1 MLHQTSIPWS
11 PARMRRLI
19 FSLICSSGN
28 PANVLKP
35 TNVGIPSSQIRIL
48 YPAHSEPLRSFAKPR
63 NKAITDQDGNTTVQ
77 PHGATGPG
85 RPSRNGAHAF
95 LSFNQAGASNGKGR
109 IEVAEHRCR

>member
-28 PANVLKP
+28 AANVLKP

-48 YPAHSEPLRSFAKPR
+48 YPAHSEPLRSFANPR
-63 NKAITDQDGNTTVQ
+63 RQCEAITEQDGNTTVQ
-77 PHGATGPG
+77 PHGATGRG
-85 RPSRNGAHAF
+85 RPSGNEVHAF
-95 LSFNQAGASNGKGR
+95 LSFNRAGARQWQRKN
-109 IEVAEHRCR
+109 

>member
-28 PANVLKP
+28 AANVLKP

-48 YPAHSEPLRSFAKPR
+48 YPAHSERFGLLRTLADSARLSLIKTATHGPTPWSRPR
-63 NKAITDQDGNTTVQ
+63 AAVGNEV
-77 PHGATGPG
+77 
-85 RPSRNGAHAF
+85 HAF
-95 LSFNQAGASNGKGR
+95 LSFNQAGARQWQRKN
-109 IEVAEHRCR
+109 